1 MWIPKGAELIIG
13 RHLSEARRLLEEIQ
27 QFEFRLLEEIQQI
40 RNTSA
45 YNFLSVY
52 VRLIC
57 SL

>member
-13 RHLSEARRLLEEIQ
+13 RHLSEAR
-27 QFEFRLLEEIQQI
+27 RLLEEIQQI